1 MKILITGGCGFVGSN
16 IAIFLKKNLRKA
28 DIFSVDN
35 LFREGSKIN
44 RNRLKNFNIK
54 NYNFDIKNYNKVKAL
69 KKCDLIID
77 CCAEPAIEASSKDP
91 DRVFETNLIG
101 TFNLMKKSKKDK
113 ANIIFLS
120 SSRVYSISNLRNLF
134 KSINL
139 KKPLKRKIMINENFE
154 TTNPSSLYG
163 YTKLSSEK
171 LIQEFS
177 YMTNIKYLI
186 DRFGVIA
193 GPWQF
198 GKQDQGFV
206 SLWMAKH
213 LFKKKLNY
221 IGFGGNGHQTRDLIH
236 IDDVC
241 KIILL
246 QIRNINRIFNEAF
259 NIGGGIKNSISLYE
273 LTSKCAVM
281 TGNKIKLGK
290 VSKTSKFDIPYYI
303 SDNSKVQRFY
313 KWKPKKSVNQILK
326 DVLIWLKDNE
336 KIRKYF

>member
-1 MKILITGGCGFVGSN
+1 
-16 IAIFLKKNLRKA
+16 
-28 DIFSVDN
+28 
-35 LFREGSKIN
+35 
-44 RNRLKNFNIK
+44 
-54 NYNFDIKNYNKVKAL
+54 
-69 KKCDLIID
+69 
-77 CCAEPAIEASSKDP
+77 
-91 DRVFETNLIG
+91 
-101 TFNLMKKSKKDK
+101 
-113 ANIIFLS
+113 
-120 SSRVYSISNLRNLF
+120 
-134 KSINL
+134 
-139 KKPLKRKIMINENFE
+139 
-154 TTNPSSLYG
+154 
-163 YTKLSSEK
+163 
-171 LIQEFS
+171 
-177 YMTNIKYLI
+177 MTNIKYLI